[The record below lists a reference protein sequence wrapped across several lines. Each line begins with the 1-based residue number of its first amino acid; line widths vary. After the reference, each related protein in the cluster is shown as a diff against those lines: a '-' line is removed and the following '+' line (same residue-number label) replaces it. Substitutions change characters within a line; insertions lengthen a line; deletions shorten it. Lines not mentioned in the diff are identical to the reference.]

1 MQRQISK
8 HNLATMQNFSTRL
21 SEAIAKSGKSKGA
34 LAASTGVALS
44 TVSRWLGGTTPKAE
58 AITRIAKFLSVDAKW
73 LLTGEPSKHALD
85 KLALA
90 EMDELFS
97 NPVFRNA
104 WETASREGRSDHT
117 KRLRRIVGESSS
129 AYAARV
135 SKSRDEIVS
144 FFANLDV
151 LCDLTDEDY
160 PVDPGED
167 RSRLLRKSASL
178 VSSASEK
185 IYHELN
191 EIILDCLALR
201 DLAETS
207 PSTLRIL
214 REVQNES
221 DL

>member
-1 MQRQISK
+1 
-8 HNLATMQNFSTRL
+8 MQNFSTRL
-21 SEAIAKSGKSKGA
+21 AEAIAKSGKSKGA

-44 TVSRWLGGTTPKAE
+44 TVSRWLGGTIPKAE
-58 AITRIAKFLSVDAKW
+58 AIARIAKFLGVDAKW
-73 LLTGEPSKHALD
+73 LLSGDLSKHALD

-97 NPVFRNA
+97 NPLFRNA
-104 WETASREGRSDHT
+104 WEAASREGSADHT

-129 AYAARV
+129 SYATRV

-144 FFANLDV
+144 FFANLDL
-151 LCDLTDEDY
+151 LCDLTSEEY

-167 RSRLLRKSASL
+167 RNRLIRNRASL
-178 VSSASEK
+178 VSAASEK
-185 IYHELN
+185 IYSELN

-221 DL
+221 AL